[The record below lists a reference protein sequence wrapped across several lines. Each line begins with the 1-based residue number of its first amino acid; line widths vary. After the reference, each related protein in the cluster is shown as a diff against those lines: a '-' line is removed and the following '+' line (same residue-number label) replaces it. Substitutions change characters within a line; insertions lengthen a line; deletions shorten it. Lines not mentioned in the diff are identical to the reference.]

1 VFDQNWMQSFG
12 MGYSKSSKLKN
23 RAVTNR
29 KKCASF
35 SSAASRSKPIGVL
48 VLGHHRWTHTS
59 YVSNNN
65 DYCDVQ
71 SGVFDDGVEFTYRFF
86 GIADFVAL
94 GLLVGFA

>member
-1 VFDQNWMQSFG
+1 
-12 MGYSKSSKLKN
+12 
-23 RAVTNR
+23 
-29 KKCASF
+29 
-35 SSAASRSKPIGVL
+35 

-59 YVSNNN
+59 YVPNHN